1 MLRNET
7 TSTMNRKQTSQ
18 RVQAR
23 SRRRAVLCLELLEDR
38 CVPAVIFDNNVGSL
52 MQPVLAGGAAPD
64 VFLAERFLPTQ
75 NATVNSAT
83 LTLANQA
90 GSAGQGSLQ
99 LFADAGTLDHPGAPI
114 GAATSFTLN
123 STSPTSV
130 NIAINGSPLVTSD
143 QVYWVVVHS
152 GATSSTYFWES

>member
-7 TSTMNRKQTSQ
+7 TSTKNRQQTS
-18 RVQAR
+18 RRGQAR
-23 SRRRAVLCLELLEDR
+23 SRRRAVLCLEPLEDR

-90 GSAGQGSLQ
+90 GSPGQGSLQ
-99 LFADAGTLDHPGAPI
+99 LFADAGTLDRPGTPV
-114 GAATSFTLN
+114 GTHT
-123 STSPTSV
+123 TRTPTSTTPAPV
-130 NIAINGSPLVTSD
+130 
-143 QVYWVVVHS
+143 
-152 GATSSTYFWES
+152 